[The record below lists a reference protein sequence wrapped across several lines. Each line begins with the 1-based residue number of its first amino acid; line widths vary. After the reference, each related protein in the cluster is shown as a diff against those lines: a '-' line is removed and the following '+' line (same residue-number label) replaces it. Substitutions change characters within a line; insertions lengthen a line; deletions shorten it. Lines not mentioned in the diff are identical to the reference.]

1 MEKPYKFSPHWNLV
15 SFHVNSDTSFSRQV
29 SKFWQKLPNLITNLI
44 KRKILLKSK
53 MESFFKGWW
62 RAFILLF
69 SDPFIG
75 NGGRER
81 KKKDISLSWSFF
93 FLPSLLSFGK
103 KEKEKRRR
111 SEKSRNA
118 GIYPFQKIYTTRV
131 LYHVNLWRGGMVK
144 LGEVY
149 I

>member
-81 KKKDISLSWSFF
+81 KKGYFTLLIFF

-103 KEKEKRRR
+103 KEKEKRR

-131 LYHVNLWRGGMVK
+131 LYHVLWRGGMVK